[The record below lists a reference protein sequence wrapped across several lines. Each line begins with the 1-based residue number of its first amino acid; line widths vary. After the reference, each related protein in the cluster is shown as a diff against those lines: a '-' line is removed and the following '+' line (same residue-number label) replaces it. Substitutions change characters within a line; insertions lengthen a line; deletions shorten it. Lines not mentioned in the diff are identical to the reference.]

1 LTIAR
6 EELIVYLSATLML
19 LYLSALGIY
28 YFEHEAQ
35 PDKFASVFDALW
47 WAAARFTTVGYI
59 RSQQVVGSYLLRP
72 ISSLGIV
79 SVPSGI
85 IAAAPAKARQLERC
99 LGERRRR

>member
-47 WAAARFTTVGYI
+47 
-59 RSQQVVGSYLLRP
+59 
-72 ISSLGIV
+72 
-79 SVPSGI
+79 
-85 IAAAPAKARQLERC
+85 
-99 LGERRRR
+99 